1 MSERT
6 IKEWFQYTIDEKREE
21 IRAHIEEARDE
32 IFLKLEKLKHL
43 DALSDIE
50 IPAELCAPP
59 APPKPEGPQP
69 MDILHHHVTHI
80 AKAVNQLSLIEGLLE
95 GLASFSTRA
104 AMFLIRDDK
113 LVGWS
118 GRGFTQVADS
128 IKDEEVKKVFFSLS
142 ANTTFKFALSQLKTY
157 SGPPL
162 ANPDDHLIYSRFG
175 GLNPEKILVMPFSV
189 KGKPQAVI
197 YCDSLNGQKI
207 GEKEIS
213 ILSAVGEMSLDLLPI
228 RQKILSRI
236 ETHKFVEGV
245 SAPEIPHSPVS
256 EKFDAETAHEIDID
270 EELAKTPLPVAGMA
284 SKKTSLSGVDPER
297 KARVIIND
305 IILYNRRAVEDG
317 RLNKNL
323 FQSMGDTILQ
333 AKEEYLRKCSELEIF
348 ERNLIDILGDG
359 DRDTLTGYPFE
370 NL

>member
-1 MSERT
+1 MTGRT
-6 IKEWFQYTIDEKREE
+6 VKEWVKDTIEEKREE
-21 IRAHIEEARDE
+21 IKAQIEEARDE

-43 DALSDIE
+43 DTLLDIE
-50 IPAELCAPP
+50 IPEELCAPP
-59 APPKPEGPQP
+59 LPPPPQGPQP
-69 MDILHHHVTHI
+69 MDLLHEHVATI
-80 AKAVNQLSLIEGLLE
+80 SKAINQLSLIDSLLS
-95 GLASFSTRA
+95 GIACFSTRA
-104 AMFLIRDDK
+104 ALFLIRDDK

-118 GRGFTQVADS
+118 GKGFTPVADS

-142 ANTTFKFALSQLKTY
+142 ANTTFKLVLSQKQSY
-157 SGPPL
+157 FGPPL

-175 GLNPEKILVMPFSV
+175 GLNPETILVMPFSV

-197 YCDSLNGQKI
+197 YCDTINGRKI

-213 ILSAVGEMSLDLLPI
+213 ILSTVGEMSLDLLPI

-245 SAPEIPHSPVS
+245 GAPAPSV
-256 EKFDAETAHEIDID
+256 EKFAAETAQEIEID
-270 EELAKTPLPVAGMA
+270 ENLAKTPPPIHTDIPRQSTGF
-284 SKKTSLSGVDPER
+284 TGVDPER

-305 IILYNRRAVEDG
+305 IILYNRKAVDDG

-323 FQSMGDTILQ
+323 FQVMGDTILQ
-333 AKEEYLRKCSELEIF
+333 AKEEYLRKCTDIDIF

-359 DRDTLTGYPFE
+359 DRDTLEGYPFE
-370 NL
+370 IH